1 MSTVVKGCL
10 LPIGIRLQ
18 ASGYRFFRHQDARG
32 SRATLL
38 HVDELLDILDESG
51 RPTGE
56 VVAKSE
62 AHRLGLWHRCFH
74 CWICGSDPEGSYL
87 LLQRRAATKDTWPN
101 YLDVT
106 AAGHLATGEETLD
119 GLREVEEEL
128 GLRVAPERLIP
139 LGTRKIEQDIPGG
152 CDREFHEVFLVFDA
166 TPPGDLRL
174 QKEEVDAVF
183 RLYLD
188 DVQTLY
194 ETGSAPANEY
204 ADGRSSVAR
213 IHLAEFVP
221 KEEGYLNR
229 VATAARQHL
238 SGVQPDPIF

>member
-87 LLQRRAATKDTWPN
+87 LLQRRAATKDTRP
-101 YLDVT
+101 
-106 AAGHLATGEETLD
+106 
-119 GLREVEEEL
+119 LRQGVSRRL
-128 GLRVAPERLIP
+128 PPVRRHISGGPASPE
-139 LGTRKIEQDIPGG
+139 GG
-152 CDREFHEVFLVFDA
+152 GRGCV
-166 TPPGDLRL
+166 
-174 QKEEVDAVF
+174 
-183 RLYLD
+183 
-188 DVQTLY
+188 
-194 ETGSAPANEY
+194 SA
-204 ADGRSSVAR
+204 
-213 IHLAEFVP
+213 
-221 KEEGYLNR
+221 
-229 VATAARQHL
+229 
-238 SGVQPDPIF
+238 